1 VKAPIQ
7 SVINLVNSL
16 VGKVQ
21 SLLDKIASL
30 KSKGGDLLS
39 HVGLRTSAGSALG
52 GGALGA
58 GILDGTKGALVDS
71 MGILDKIG
79 AKGKKHLEKLKAQL
93 KELKD
98 AFASLRDS
106 VVSAFAGDLFSV
118 TATEAITDSEGN
130 ITTAA
135 QSAGQ
140 NFITSLT
147 AKKGQLGQLS
157 AAFKTLTGWGWK
169 PQALAAL
176 FQSGNAALILDLA
189 NDKAMATQGLG
200 LYNDVNAQS
209 ASLGAQVG
217 NSVYGD
223 SINALN
229 GQIASAGKGGGDNRT
244 YAITVN
250 VPVNGDP
257 VSTGREIVKTIRQL
271 ERSTGRQLLV
281 TGG

>member
-1 VKAPIQ
+1 MIPHPHIP
-7 SVINLVNSL
+7 
-16 VGKVQ
+16 
-21 SLLDKIASL
+21 
-30 KSKGGDLLS
+30 
-39 HVGLRTSAGSALG
+39 GLGRTSAGSAVG
-52 GGALGA
+52 GGELGA

-79 AKGKKHLEKLKAQL
+79 AKGKKHLEAAEGPAGKA
-93 KELKD
+93 LKD

-118 TATEAITDSEGN
+118 TASEAITDSEGN